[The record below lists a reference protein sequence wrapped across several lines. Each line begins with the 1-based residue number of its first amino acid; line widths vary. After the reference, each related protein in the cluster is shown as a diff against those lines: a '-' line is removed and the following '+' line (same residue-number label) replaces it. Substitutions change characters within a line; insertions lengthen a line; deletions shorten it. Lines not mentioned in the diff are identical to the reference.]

1 MYEPWDGCVWI
12 HSNRVL
18 TYHLLHWQRAM
29 MDNPIIFYYTVAPLP
44 PLQKY
49 TAQMSNIRYFTIKV
63 SKSNIWQTSN
73 DTIKLLLVS
82 KIPHCYPFASK
93 QQFNWSAR
101 HFSCCLLQFWI
112 RSNRLPGVGVDKR
125 PGVVVAVRMKSD
137 IIHYDIIH
145 VFFLSKWNLLTL
157 FLWPV
162 SPWAQWILQDPGLG
176 WSSGHGWR
184 Q

>member
-1 MYEPWDGCVWI
+1 
-12 HSNRVL
+12 
-18 TYHLLHWQRAM
+18 
-29 MDNPIIFYYTVAPLP
+29 
-44 PLQKY
+44 
-49 TAQMSNIRYFTIKV
+49 MSNIRYFTIKV

-145 VFFLSKWNLLTL
+145 VFFYQNEICLLCFSGQFPLGLNGYFRIQVWDDLQAMAEDNKHWYNNML
-157 FLWPV
+157 FLRKWTAKLPLR
-162 SPWAQWILQDPGLG
+162 WCN
-176 WSSGHGWR
+176 SSYKVLIVLIIMITYLSL
-184 Q
+184 